1 MYPHE
6 VKYVSKGIRYSVMTW
21 IVWEILY

>member
-6 VKYVSKGIRYSVMTW
+6 VKYVSKGTRYSVMTW
-21 IVWEILY
+21 IIWEIL